1 MAKKPAPGGVPE
13 WMVTFADLM
22 SILVCFFVLLISFSI
37 QDTERLQ
44 VVAGSMR
51 DAFGVVKERT
61 ADGMIERQGNPER
74 DYLKNVSPE
83 LIDPEKLSHIS
94 DVHDDR
100 AEAQGPEIQTQSEE
114 NDLESEDRYALA
126 AASIR
131 QAWQDMPDI
140 TRFADNLQVE
150 ETEDGLE
157 IIISDRNGM
166 RMFPEGSKF
175 PLETTRKAIAALGPI
190 LNRLSAPLSITGHVA
205 SGSRFASESYD
216 EWDLSTDR
224 ANVTRRILSEFGL
237 SPSRLTSVEGAGS
250 SDPIFANDPY
260 LSSNERVTIKVHEVA
275 PPVPPDLSP

>member
-1 MAKKPAPGGVPE
+1 MAKKSAPGGVPE

-51 DAFGVVKERT
+51 DAFGVVENRT

-74 DYLKNVSPE
+74 DFLKNVSPD
-83 LIDPEKLSHIS
+83 LIDPEKQSQIT
-94 DVHDDR
+94 DVADDR
-100 AEAQGPEIQTQSEE
+100 AEAQGPEMQTQSQE
-114 NDLESEDRYALA
+114 NDIESANRYALA

-131 QAWQDMPDI
+131 QAWQDMPDV
-140 TRFADNLQVE
+140 TRFAENLQVE
-150 ETEDGLE
+150 QTEDGLE
-157 IIISDRNGM
+157 IVISDRNGT

-205 SGSRFASESYD
+205 AGSRFASESYD

-237 SPSRLTSVEGAGS
+237 SPSRLTSVRGAGS
-250 SDPIFANDPY
+250 ADPIFANDPY
-260 LSSNERVTIKVHEVA
+260 LSSNERVTIRVHEVA
-275 PPVPPDLSP
+275 PPVPPDLSL